1 VVVEGVRT
9 GEGVDEEERRYDGAL
24 KRNERE
30 RRAWWEGCDRDPAF
44 RSSRHRND
52 RAAAVGRTE
61 QGRGG
66 GGGERAIG

>member
-1 VVVEGVRT
+1 VVVESVRT

-24 KRNERE
+24 KRKERE
-30 RRAWWEGCDRDPAF
+30 RRAWWEGCDRDSALLS
-44 RSSRHRND
+44 RRHRND
-52 RAAAVGRTE
+52 RAAAVGRTG

>member
-30 RRAWWEGCDRDPAF
+30 RRAWWEGCDRDSTF
-44 RSSRHRND
+44 RSSRHRKD

-61 QGRGG
+61 QRRGG